1 MLQWVLSII
10 NFSHLSLYVFLYF
23 YEGVLKK
30 LFGEA
35 ATSGAEGKVI
45 RQKCNQK
52 CIDLFNKKIKIKKEE
67 PQEAQEE

>member
-1 MLQWVLSII
+1 M
-10 NFSHLSLYVFLYF
+10 YFLYF
-23 YEGVLKK
+23 LGVLKK

-52 CIDLFNKKIKIKKEE
+52 YIDLFNKKIKVKKEE
-67 PQEAQEE
+67 PQQEAQDNEH